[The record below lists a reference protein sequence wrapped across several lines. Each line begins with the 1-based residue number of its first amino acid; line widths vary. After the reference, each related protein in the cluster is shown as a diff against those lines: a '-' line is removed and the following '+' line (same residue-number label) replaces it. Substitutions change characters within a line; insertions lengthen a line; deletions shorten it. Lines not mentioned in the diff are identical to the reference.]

1 MRLLLFLLTGL
12 SGAAI
17 YQRPFMVQ
25 PVQLANCADA
35 ALSAD
40 GISRWCPC
48 GGTERG
54 VEMALIGPWGGTGE
68 GLSVPWGGAISGVSV
83 PCDGLR
89 VAFLGL
95 SHLR

>member
-1 MRLLLFLLTGL
+1 MRLLLFLLTRL

-17 YQRPFMVQ
+17 SQHQFMVQ

-54 VEMALIGPWGGTGE
+54 VEMALIGPWGGTGD
-68 GLSVPWGGAISGVSV
+68 GASVPWDGPIDV
-83 PCDGLR
+83 PP
-89 VAFLGL
+89 VP
-95 SHLR
+95 